1 MLSLLVLL
9 HLRVVAAQVVDCEA
23 EASCAGMAPCCMVR
37 LGPEDQT
44 PEAYAAWRPG
54 FEAWRT
60 RVRAALESSAPRGF
74 AAYDAP
80 AVEWSRS
87 DWVQAKTMLHDRYL
101 FDRGT
106 NQWTVQRYLDDL
118 VDRYGG
124 VDSVVPAPVITS
136 SASLTHKRPL
146 CLSISRVLSLTRRA
160 RSGRTRARVNALN
173 VLGRNQVLWQFY
185 PNAGVDDR
193 NQFDM
198 IASLPGG
205 MNGARQ
211 LVSDFEAAGVK

>member
-1 MLSLLVLL
+1 MYRRAPIRGIPPLHRGLLGGAACRRDIIDPSKPARSAPASMKLSLLLL
-9 HLRVVAAQVVDCEA
+9 LLLQLHMRFVAGQVVDCEA

-60 RVRAALESSAPRGF
+60 RVRAALESGAPRGF

-101 FDRGT
+101 FDRET

-124 VDSVVPAPVITS
+124 VDSVVPTPS
-136 SASLTHKRPL
+136 NL
-146 CLSISRVLSLTRRA
+146 
-160 RSGRTRARVNALN
+160 
-173 VLGRNQVLWQFY
+173 
-185 PNAGVDDR
+185 
-193 NQFDM
+193 
-198 IASLPGG
+198 
-205 MNGARQ
+205 
-211 LVSDFEAAGVK
+211 

>member
-1 MLSLLVLL
+1 MYRRAPIRGIPPLHRGLGGAACRRVIIDPSKPARSAPASMKLSLLLL
-9 HLRVVAAQVVDCEA
+9 LLLQLHMRFVAGQVVDCEA

-60 RVRAALESSAPRGF
+60 RVRAALESGAPRGF

-101 FDRGT
+101 FDRET

-124 VDSVVPAPVITS
+124 VDSVVPTPS
-136 SASLTHKRPL
+136 NL
-146 CLSISRVLSLTRRA
+146 
-160 RSGRTRARVNALN
+160 
-173 VLGRNQVLWQFY
+173 
-185 PNAGVDDR
+185 
-193 NQFDM
+193 
-198 IASLPGG
+198 
-205 MNGARQ
+205 
-211 LVSDFEAAGVK
+211 

>member
-1 MLSLLVLL
+1 MMLSLLVLL

-124 VDSVVPAPVITS
+124 VDSVVPTPVITS

-146 CLSISRVLSLTRRA
+146 SLYLARALAHSSRSLWAHARA
-160 RSGRTRARVNALN
+160 RECVKCVGTEPGTVAVLPERRRRRSQSVRHDCLFARWNERGA
-173 VLGRNQVLWQFY
+173 
-185 PNAGVDDR
+185 PAG
-193 NQFDM
+193 Q
-198 IASLPGG
+198 
-205 MNGARQ
+205 
-211 LVSDFEAAGVK
+211 